1 MATSGS
7 SSVTVATA
15 SNGEVAVTLQL
26 NWSVNWQSAATNRSS
41 VHFELRVITGRYGA
55 MSGSASK
62 TWDIWAN
69 GTRVNAGTWSIG
81 MGANQN
87 RLIGYGDIEIP
98 HNTDGTKSFEL
109 AATAQFNMNFNGWR
123 GSYTVRYNATL
134 NTIPRAS
141 TPSVG
146 TARTIGSAITINTN
160 RASSSFTHTLTY
172 QFGSASG
179 TIATGVGASTNWTP
193 PMSLCNQIP
202 NATNGTLTITC
213 VTYSGGT
220 NVGTKTTS
228 VSLSVPSSVVPSFT
242 ASSITD
248 SKGYLSTYGA
258 FVQGKSTAV
267 ANATAA
273 GSYGSTIKSYSVSLD
288 GLSASASGSGAKSM
302 TLGAPPTAGNR
313 TVTLKATDSRNR
325 SITGTKAITV
335 AAYVKPSISNLSCD
349 RYDTGAGKYDDEA
362 TTIRTVFSYSAHD
375 VNSAGVNRATVKIE
389 WKEVSA
395 SSWTTAYNAQ
405 QSALT
410 GSITYDLTGK
420 SSAQS
425 FDIRVTVT
433 DSFGESYQL
442 SRQVGTAEP
451 VMDFKDGG
459 KGIGIGRVS
468 LEDGVVD
475 VGFDLR
481 TRGEF
486 QSYGLMS
493 GIRARGNVSEDK
505 YILLARATGAS
516 QNEEAPGASVNWGG
530 NLGWIR
536 IEGKGGGW
544 TAGNSGAVDILI
556 HTRDFSPA
564 QVEVLTLATDVST
577 YNFDII
583 VRRVRNQVSIYL
595 KVRSYYFYDLM
606 LSGFQVEVLNQAV
619 EQMED
624 ADSASFNWQL
634 SSNTSVK
641 CLAIFPVGSIVIRYD
656 HISPASIYGGTWA
669 RISSTF
675 LYATGSTGNIGA
687 TGGSST
693 HTLTTAQM
701 PSHNHGLP
709 AHTWG
714 WGAQSGSGTKL
725 GVSGVENVY
734 QGGPNT
740 SNSLATIQNVY
751 NITNSTGSGSAHNN
765 NPYFTNVSVWR
776 RTA

>member
-7 SSVTVATA
+7 KSVVVANAT
-15 SNGEVAVTLQL
+15 NGETAVTLQL
-26 NWSVNWQSAATNRSS
+26 NWSVNWQSTESNRSS

-55 MSGSASK
+55 MTGSATK
-62 TWDIWAN
+62 EWDIWAN
-69 GTRVNAGTWSIG
+69 GVRVNFGTWSVG

-87 RLIGYGDIEIP
+87 RLIGSGDIEIP
-98 HNTDGTKSFEL
+98 HNADGTKTFDI
-109 AATAQFNMNFNGWR
+109 AGTAQFRMNFNGYK
-123 GSYTVRYNATL
+123 GDYTIRYTGTL

-146 TARTIGSAITINTN
+146 SARTIGSAISISTN

-172 QFGSASG
+172 KFGSASG

-202 NATNGTLTITC
+202 NATSGTLTITC
-213 VTYSGGT
+213 VTYSGST
-220 NVGTKTTS
+220 NIGTKTTS
-228 VSLSVPSSVVPSFT
+228 VSLSVPSSVVPRFT

-273 GSYGSTIKSYSVSLD
+273 GSYGSTIKSYSASLD

-349 RYDTGAGKYDDEA
+349 RYDTEAGKYDDEA
-362 TTIRTVFSYSAHD
+362 TTIRIVFNYTAHD
-375 VNSAGVNRATVKIE
+375 VNSAGVNKATVKIE
-389 WKEVSA
+389 WKEVSS

-405 QSALT
+405 QSALS

-459 KGIGIGRVS
+459 RGIGIGRVATLDDTLDIGWETVHRKPFYVAASQAGWGSDGGYIRIASIVAKAAWNNSPISFMVSSRSRDVSTITVRFYSRNYVSPLEMAYAVSDGLMPFSYRISGATCDIFIHKSENNES
-468 LEDGVVD
+468 LCVIATMGD
-475 VGFDLR
+475 VGYAIGHYNDI
-481 TRGEF
+481 
-486 QSYGLMS
+486 SYPMDYYSAL
-493 GIRARGNVSEDK
+493 
-505 YILLARATGAS
+505 
-516 QNEEAPGASVNWGG
+516 P
-530 NLGWIR
+530 
-536 IEGKGGGW
+536 
-544 TAGNSGAVDILI
+544 SGAVNVG
-556 HTRDFSPA
+556 A
-564 QVEVLTLATDVST
+564 
-577 YNFDII
+577 
-583 VRRVRNQVSIYL
+583 
-595 KVRSYYFYDLM
+595 
-606 LSGFQVEVLNQAV
+606 
-619 EQMED
+619 
-624 ADSASFNWQL
+624 
-634 SSNTSVK
+634 NTK
-641 CLAIFPVGSIVIRYD
+641 CYPVGTVLIRYD
-656 HISPASIYGGTWA
+656 HTSPASIYGGTWS
-669 RISSTF
+669 RISGRF
-675 LYATGSTGNIGA
+675 LYATGETGTIGA
-687 TGGSST
+687 TGGSGT
-693 HTLTTAQM
+693 HTLSVNEI
-701 PSHNHGLP
+701 PSHGH
-709 AHTWG
+709 
-714 WGAQSGSGTKL
+714 AQSHSFTVSGGGS
-725 GVSGVENVY
+725 GVSGIPGNQSGWGSY
-734 QGGPNT
+734 SPADWFRSGQNTGG
-740 SNSLATIQNVY
+740 
-751 NITNSTGSGSAHNN
+751 GKAHNN
-765 NPYFTNVSVWR
+765 NPAFINVSVWR

>member
-7 SSVTVATA
+7 QSVVVANAT
-15 SNGEVAVTLQL
+15 NGETAVTLQL
-26 NWSVNWQSAATNRSS
+26 NWSVNWQSTESNRSS

-55 MSGSASK
+55 MTGSATK

-69 GTRVNAGTWSIG
+69 GVRVNAGTWTIG

-87 RLIGYGDIEIP
+87 RLIGSGDIEIP
-98 HNTDGTKSFEL
+98 HNADGTKTFEL
-109 AATAQFNMNFNGWR
+109 AATAQFRMNFNGYR
-123 GSYTVRYNATL
+123 GDYTIRYTGTL

-146 TARTIGSAITINTN
+146 SARTIGSAISISTN

-172 QFGSASG
+172 KFGSASG
-179 TIATGVGASTNWTP
+179 TIATGVGASVSWTP

-202 NATNGTLTITC
+202 NATSGTLTITC
-213 VTYSGGT
+213 VTYSGST
-220 NVGTKTTS
+220 NIGTKTTS

-248 SKGYLSTYGA
+248 SKGYLSKYGA

-273 GSYGSTIKSYSVSLD
+273 GSYGSTIKSYSASLD

-349 RYDTGAGKYDDEA
+349 RYDTEAGKYDDEA
-362 TTIRTVFSYSAHD
+362 TTIRIVFNYTAHD
-375 VNSAGVNRATVKIE
+375 VNSAGVNKATVKIE
-389 WKEVSA
+389 WKEVSS
-395 SSWTTAYNAQ
+395 SSWTTAYSAQ
-405 QSALT
+405 QTALT

-425 FDIRVTVT
+425 FDTRVTVT

-451 VMDFKDGG
+451 VMDFRDGG

-468 LEDGVVD
+468 SEDGVVD

-493 GIRARGNVSEDK
+493 GIRATSNASENE
-505 YILLARATGAS
+505 YILLARATAPS
-516 QNEEAPGASVNWGG
+516 QNGIDTPGATESWG
-530 NLGWIR
+530 NNRGWLR
-536 IEGKGGGW
+536 IEGKAGGYS
-544 TAGNSGAVDILI
+544 AGNSGAVDILI
-556 HTRDFSPA
+556 HTRDFSTS
-564 QVEVLTLATDVST
+564 QIEVLTLASDVST
-577 YNFDII
+577 NYFDII
-583 VRRVRNQVSIYL
+583 VRRVRNLVCVYIRRY
-595 KVRSYYFYDLM
+595 SYYFYDLM
-606 LSGFQVEVLNQAV
+606 LSGYQVEILNQRV
-619 EQMED
+619 SQMEE

-641 CLAIFPVGSIVIRYD
+641 MLAVFPVGSIVIRYD
-656 HISPASIYGGTWA
+656 HISPASIYGGTWS
-669 RISSTF
+669 RISGRF
-675 LYATGSTGNIGA
+675 LYATGESGTIGA
-687 TGGSST
+687 TGGSGT
-693 HTLTTAQM
+693 HTLSVNEM
-701 PSHNHGLP
+701 PSHNHN
-709 AHTWG
+709 W
-714 WGAQSGSGTKL
+714 SGVNDGTTVSGQQGIYPFRIYQDKKQNWPGTKSMV
-725 GVSGVENVY
+725 GNE
-734 QGGPNT
+734 GGG
-740 SNSLATIQNVY
+740 A
-751 NITNSTGSGSAHNN
+751 AHNN
-765 NPYFTNVSVWR
+765 NPAFINVSVWR